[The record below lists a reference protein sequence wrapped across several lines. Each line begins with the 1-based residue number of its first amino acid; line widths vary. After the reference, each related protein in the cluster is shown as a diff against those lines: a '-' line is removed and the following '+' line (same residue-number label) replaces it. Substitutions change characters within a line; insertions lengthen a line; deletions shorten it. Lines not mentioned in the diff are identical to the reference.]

1 MTLPAR
7 HHVGEGVKMNKI
19 LELQGMGNAPA
30 QSDAGPASSPYSTL
44 SWGVICVTSTISL
57 SLCTP

>member
-1 MTLPAR
+1 
-7 HHVGEGVKMNKI
+7 MNKI